1 MYGWPVASTFSP
13 SRYMKGMKPQGT
25 PKQGTSHRS
34 HSSFLLL
41 QEHSWSSTPARHP
54 EEPTWPQHPAL
65 SSLLKDLPALH
76 ATICTHFQ
84 AAAHVGTGF
93 WVEGGGKNC
102 LPQTDVAMCKTEVL
116 LPQDGGSA
124 VPTDLLGLPPGTASP
139 LQQSESSIPAAEHL
153 LGSSGQWDKVHL
165 EDRKRNAAM
174 RQISHTQWHHLRH
187 SGT

>member
-102 LPQTDVAMCKTEVL
+102 HRLMWQCAKQKYCSPRTEAVQCPQTCWGCPQA
-116 LPQDGGSA
+116 LP
-124 VPTDLLGLPPGTASP
+124 LPSNNLRVESQLQNIFWALQVNGTKS
-139 LQQSESSIPAAEHL
+139 
-153 LGSSGQWDKVHL
+153 
-165 EDRKRNAAM
+165 
-174 RQISHTQWHHLRH
+174 T
-187 SGT
+187 